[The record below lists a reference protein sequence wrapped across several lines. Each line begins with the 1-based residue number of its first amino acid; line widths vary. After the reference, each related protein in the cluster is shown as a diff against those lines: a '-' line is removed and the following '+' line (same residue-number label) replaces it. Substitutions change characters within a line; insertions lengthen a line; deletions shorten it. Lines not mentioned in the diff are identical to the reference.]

1 MYKALGS
8 ITSTHTHTHTHTHT
22 QTPKNKKLGARK
34 PKYLSFVWQALRRKV
49 DNLNIFHKQPYMHYH
64 PGEKKN
70 LDA

>member
-1 MYKALGS
+1 
-8 ITSTHTHTHTHTHT
+8 
-22 QTPKNKKLGARK
+22 LGARK